1 MFSKFDITAI
11 IAVVTGVVSSF
22 IGPFNGVII
31 TLIVFMSCDYISGVI
46 SGAFA
51 HELSSK
57 RGFRGLLKK
66 LLILLIICIIHTAES
81 RLLGSQD
88 HVLRDSVCAFYIA
101 NEGISILENVHE
113 CGVKY
118 PAKIEKLFEQWRND
132 NDETNSG

>member
-1 MFSKFDITAI
+1 MFTKLDISAI
-11 IAVVTGVVSSF
+11 IAVIAGTASVF

-31 TLIVFMSCDYISGVI
+31 TLLVFMTCDYISGVV
-46 SGAFA
+46 SGAFN
-51 HELSSK
+51 HQLSSK
-57 RGFRGLLKK
+57 RGFKGLLKK

-118 PAKIEKLFEQWRND
+118 PEKIEKLFESWRD
-132 NDETNSG
+132 NNNESNN